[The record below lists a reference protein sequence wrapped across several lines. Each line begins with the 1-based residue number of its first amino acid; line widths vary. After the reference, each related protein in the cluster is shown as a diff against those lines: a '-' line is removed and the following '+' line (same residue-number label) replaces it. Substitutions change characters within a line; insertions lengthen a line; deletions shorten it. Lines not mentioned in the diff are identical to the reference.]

1 MTDPQNAMLA
11 LGVLFVLIALRVPL
25 AVALIS
31 VSFAGLWHVIG
42 WNAAMGSLRI
52 IPYSFAANWQLSSVP
67 MFLLMGYLAYHT
79 GITRG
84 LFRAARVW
92 LSWMPGGLA
101 VASILGCSGF
111 AAVTGSSVACAA
123 AMGRIAVPEMLKN
136 KYDPGLATG
145 TCAAAGT
152 IGALI
157 PPSILFIIFGIMASV
172 PIGELFAG
180 GAAAGLLTAASYIA
194 VVVIWATLKPSVAPR
209 VIEPNL
215 RHELLAS
222 LRETGPV
229 VLLAALVF
237 GGLFGGF
244 FTPTEAG
251 AVGSILCAGIAAMN
265 RMLTWDSIKRSVEE
279 SFATSALIFAIAIGA
294 NLLARYMAISGADDF
309 IRELFAFTSS
319 SKLMLLLTI
328 VVIYLILGCF
338 LDPLGAML
346 LTMPIILPLVAREQ
360 IDLVWFGIFLG
371 KLLEIGM
378 ITPPVGL
385 NVFVLKGVVGDSISL
400 GTIFRGVM
408 YFLVADMVV
417 VWIMIAFPEVIM
429 YWPSLVSQG

>member
-1 MTDPQNAMLA
+1 
-11 LGVLFVLIALRVPL
+11 
-25 AVALIS
+25 
-31 VSFAGLWHVIG
+31 
-42 WNAAMGSLRI
+42 
-52 IPYSFAANWQLSSVP
+52 
-67 MFLLMGYLAYHT
+67 
-79 GITRG
+79 
-84 LFRAARVW
+84 
-92 LSWMPGGLA
+92 MPGGLA

>member
-1 MTDPQNAMLA
+1 MTDPQFGLLA
-11 LGVLFVLIALRVPL
+11 IGILFVLIALRVPL
-25 AVALIS
+25 AIALTAVPFI
-31 VSFAGLWHVIG
+31 GIWHLIG
-42 WNAAMGSLRI
+42 WKAAMGALKI
-52 IPYSFAANWQLSSVP
+52 IPYNFAANWQLSSVP
-67 MFLLMGYLAYHT
+67 TFLLMGYLAYHT
-79 GITRG
+79 GITKG

-101 VASILGCSGF
+101 VASIMGCSGF

-136 KYDPGLATG
+136 KYHPGLATG
-145 TCAAAGT
+145 TVAAAGT

-172 PIGELFAG
+172 PVGELFAG

-194 VVVIWATLKPSVAPR
+194 VVAIWVTLKPSVAPR
-209 VIEPNL
+209 VVEPNL
-215 RHELLAS
+215 RAELLSS
-222 LRETGPV
+222 LLETGPV
-229 VLLAALVF
+229 LALAVLVF
-237 GGLFGGF
+237 GGLFSGV

-251 AVGSILCAGIAAMN
+251 AVGAALCAVIAASQ
-265 RMLTWDSIKRSVEE
+265 RALTWESIKLSVEE
-279 SFATSALIFAIAIGA
+279 TFITSAAIFAISIGA
-294 NLLARYMAISGADDF
+294 NLLARYVAISGADDY

-319 SKLMLLLTI
+319 NPLMLMAAI

-346 LTMPIILPLVAREQ
+346 LTMPIILPLVEREH
-360 IDLVWFGIFLG
+360 INLVWFGVFLG

-385 NVFVLKGVVGDSISL
+385 NVFVLKSVVGDAVSI
-400 GTIFRGVM
+400 GTIFRGIV
-408 YFLVADMVV
+408 YFLLADIVV
-417 VWIMIAFPEVIM
+417 VAVMIGFPDFIL
-429 YWPSLVSQG
+429 YLPSLVKH

>member
-1 MTDPQNAMLA
+1 MTNAHIAVSA
-11 LGVLFVLIALRVPL
+11 LGILLVLIALRVPL

-31 VSFAGLWHVIG
+31 VPFVGLWHMLG

-52 IPYSFAANWQLSSVP
+52 IPFNFAANWQLSSVP

-79 GITRG
+79 GITKG

-101 VASILGCSGF
+101 VASVLGCSGF

-145 TCAAAGT
+145 VCAASGT

-194 VVVIWATLKPSVAPR
+194 TVVIWTKLKPSVAPP
-209 VIEPNL
+209 VVEENL
-215 RHELLAS
+215 RAEMLAS
-222 LRETGPV
+222 LRDTGPV
-229 VLLAALVF
+229 IMLAVLVF
-237 GGLFGGF
+237 GGLFGGW

-251 AVGSILCAGIAAMN
+251 AVGSILCAAIAASN
-265 RMLTWDSIKRSVEE
+265 KMLTWASVKRSVEE
-279 SFATSALIFAIAIGA
+279 SFATSAMIFVIAIGA
-294 NLLARYMAISGADDF
+294 NLLGRYMAISGADDF
-309 IRELFAFTSS
+309 IRELFAFTAS
-319 SKLMLLLTI
+319 SKLLLMLAI

-346 LTMPIILPLVAREQ
+346 LTMPILLPLVEREH
-360 IDLVWFGIFLG
+360 IDLLWFGVFLG

-408 YFLVADMVV
+408 YFLLADMVV
-417 VWIMIAFPEVIM
+417 LTIMIAFPEVVL
-429 YWPSLVSQG
+429 YLPSLIQQQ